1 MSNSKLN
8 SVQKTLRKNMLVKFT
23 GEGGEIFSFS
33 EHRTTVAIVPEFTGS
48 KMSRVSVSIC
58 SPDEVKFRR
67 KVGEYFALDKLFV
80 GEYVVVPTPNQTEY
94 FAKEFAKVISE
105 FSAS

>member
-8 SVQKTLRKNMLVKFT
+8 SNQKTLRKNLLVRFT
-23 GEGGEIFSFS
+23 GDGGEIFSFP

-58 SPDEVKFRR
+58 SPDEFKFRR
-67 KVGEYFALDKLFV
+67 KVGECFALDKLFM
-80 GEYVVVPTPNQTEY
+80 GEYVIVPTPNQTDY
-94 FAKEFAKVISE
+94 FANEFAKVISD